1 MKRGTQR
8 GFTLVEVAVSC
19 AIAGILSAVALP
31 SYTAQVQ
38 KAQRADALT
47 GLALVQ
53 HAQERYRSLHPQ
65 YASNLADLGLD
76 SASAGQ
82 RYSLSLDSSSAVGYT
97 VRAARKAQTDPA
109 CATLQVT
116 VLRSVNTRSASSA
129 QGLDTSSTC
138 FPQ

>member
-1 MKRGTQR
+1 MKRSTQT
-8 GFTLVEVAVSC
+8 GFTLVEMAVSC

-53 HAQERYRSLHPQ
+53 HAQERYRSLHPA

-76 SASAGQ
+76 STAAGA
-82 RYSLSLDSSSAVGYT
+82 RYTLSLDSSSAVGYT
-97 VRAARKAQTDPA
+97 VRATRKALKDPN

-129 QGLDTSSTC
+129 QGLDTSSSC
-138 FPQ
+138 FPR